1 MGKGNT
7 LDAGSAS
14 VTVNGG
20 STVASLYRPATGSG
34 VDIKPALYG
43 NAENWRNRCT
53 ESNPGPPEFEDR
65 FLSALD
71 FARVTICNEPLYRG
85 RNFRGSPMPLDN
97 FGPPSS
103 KNAIA
108 GRYNLKGSPVLYLC
122 DDPKGVR
129 EEVASLPGED
139 LWVQQ
144 FRLPSKISLVDT
156 RFLSRDSF
164 ANAVFFAIENALD
177 DPAPALG
184 ARVAGLVTAKFH
196 ESEGMIVRG
205 VRAKGEFQYA
215 NVVIFRPEK
224 RWTDWLDST
233 VRPQLYPRHLGLDFR
248 K

>member
-1 MGKGNT
+1 MGKGYT
-7 LDAGSAS
+7 PGAGTAS
-14 VTVNGG
+14 VGVRVG
-20 STVASLYRPATGSG
+20 SSAKTLHRLATDRSMD
-34 VDIKPALYG
+34 VEPVLLR
-43 NAENWRNRCT
+43 NAEIWRNQCT
-53 ESNPGPPEFEDR
+53 ESDPGHPDYEER

-71 FARVTICNEPLYRG
+71 FARVTIVDAPLFRG
-85 RNFRGSPMPLDN
+85 RNLRGSPTPLDH

-129 EEVASLPGED
+129 EELASLPGED

-144 FRLPSKISLVDT
+144 FHLPSKISLVDT

-164 ANAVFFAIENALD
+164 ANAVFLAIENALD

-196 ESEGMIVRG
+196 ESDGMIVRG

-215 NVVIFRPEK
+215 NVVMFRPEK
-224 RWTDWLDST
+224 RWTDWLDPT
-233 VRPQLYPRHLGLDFR
+233 VRPRLYPRHLGFDFR